1 MSEDQAIYEV
11 QYVVRS
17 LGNGIPGRHNCTGCT
32 RKFLKNEIFEIGS
45 FYFAKNDTYIVVNV
59 HKNTDC
65 RDSALIA
72 IT

>member
-11 QYVVRS
+11 QYGVRS
-17 LGNGIPGRHNCTGCT
+17 LGNGIPGRRNCTGCT

-45 FYFAKNDTYIVVNV
+45 FYFPKNDTYIVVNV
-59 HKNTDC
+59 HKNPDC
-65 RDSALIA
+65 RDSALVA